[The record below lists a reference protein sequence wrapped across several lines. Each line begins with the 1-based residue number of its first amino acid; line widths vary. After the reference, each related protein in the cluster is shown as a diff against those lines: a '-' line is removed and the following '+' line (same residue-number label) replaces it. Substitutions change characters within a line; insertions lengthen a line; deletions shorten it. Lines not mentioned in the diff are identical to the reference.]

1 MCRGRGGEDKDLEI
15 LHSGQALDQVNYTY
29 PVMPK

>member
-15 LHSGQALDQVNYTY
+15 LHSGQALDQVNYTHTQ
-29 PVMPK
+29 